1 MNLFVQGVGLIG
13 PGLDDW
19 SSARAMLAAEAPHQL
34 RPTAKPVPVLLP
46 TTERRRSSD
55 ATRLAIQAA
64 TEALTMAGMPGQALS
79 TIFASSDGDGDIT
92 HRICEELAK
101 PDRAVSPTSFHNS
114 VYNAPAGY
122 WSIATGSRC
131 GSTTLCA
138 YDASCAAGLLEAAV
152 FATVER
158 QPVLLVVYDLTKPE
172 PLHATRPVSHSFAA
186 AFLFSPSLVGTP
198 LMRWHVSLTSRRQPT
213 AFPSGIDSS
222 LEDNPAARCLPLLC
236 ALATQTAQRI
246 TLDYFDE
253 QSLEVICEQVAH
265 A

>member
-1 MNLFVQGVGLIG
+1 VNLFVQGVGLVG

-19 SSARAMLAAEAPHQL
+19 SSARPVLAAEEPHHV
-34 RPTAKPVPVLLP
+34 RPTVKPVPALLP
-46 TTERRRSSD
+46 ATERRRSSD
-55 ATRLAIQAA
+55 AARLAIQAA
-64 TEALTMAGMPGQALS
+64 TEAFTMAGMPGQALS
-79 TIFASSDGDGDIT
+79 TIFVSSDGDGDIT
-92 HRICEELAK
+92 HRICEALAK

-122 WSIATGSRC
+122 WSIATGSHC

-138 YDASCAAGLLEAAV
+138 FDTSCAAGLLEAAV

-158 QPVLLVVYDLTKPE
+158 LPVLLVVYDLTKPE

-186 AFLFSPSLVGTP
+186 AFLFSPSLVGST
-198 LMRWHVSLTSRRQPT
+198 LMRWHVSLTPRRPPT

-236 ALATQTAQRI
+236 ALATQTSQRI
-246 TLDYFDE
+246 TLNYFDE
-253 QSLEVICEQVAH
+253 HSLEVVCEQVAH